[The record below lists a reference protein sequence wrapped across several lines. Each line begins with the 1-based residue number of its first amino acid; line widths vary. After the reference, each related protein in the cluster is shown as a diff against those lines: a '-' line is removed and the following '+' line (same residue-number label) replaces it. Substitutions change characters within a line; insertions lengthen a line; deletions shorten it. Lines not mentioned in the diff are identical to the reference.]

1 MYLLAFYVA
10 FNFGKDPPE
19 KVFNNWFESF
29 YDLLIL
35 ALHATDE
42 VYEAMLQIRYVVV
55 SQVLFYYT
63 IYKYQSLPVFKS
75 IINSQILLVI
85 FLVIVS
91 ILLVNL
97 LIAMVKI
104 SFNYTLKFIYLIT
117 IFNSKMAHT
126 YNVTTGLKREWLRQV
141 C

>member
-10 FNFGKDPPE
+10 FNFGKDPAE

-55 SQVLFYYT
+55 SQVLIYYSKQT
-63 IYKYQSLPVFKS
+63 LPVFKS

-104 SFNYTLKFIYLIT
+104 NFNYTLKFIYLIR